1 MATHVIKLELTTEQL
16 VHLNT
21 AMSESYACNSDALN
35 SRGFENERSSLLAQ
49 CDALQIFMDTIKDK
63 LSGV

>member
-1 MATHVIKLELTTEQL
+1 MANHVIKLELTTEQL
-16 VHLNT
+16 MHLNT
-21 AMSESYACNSDALN
+21 AMSESYDCNFAALN
-35 SRGFENERSSLLAQ
+35 SVGFENERFSLSAQ